1 MIKDHIL
8 RHSKEAKFIKR
19 TLAYDSQAVSQF
31 LEKLGSTDSLECKVL
46 QETIH
51 DLNDPLIWHHLLHFL
66 AFHRWDQQIFRG
78 HFGDHFAEER
88 IDQAIVEVFT
98 QDETI
103 DETPIKDAVLHE
115 ALVHPEDR
123 LQYAAAYILGLR
135 YDPRSIPVLSQIIDK
150 GNRKWKLRAVKALST
165 LKDKDCAQ
173 PLMKALTSDRGKLH
187 REARRALQNLGAL
200 AQSVWL
206 EALNHPDHHIRWEAA
221 HGLGQLGDSRAAPT
235 LAEGLFD
242 ENYIVR
248 WASAN
253 VLANMGE
260 RGVPATLSVL
270 CNHEMDEPYR
280 QAAYHA
286 LHEIKSLQIRKRI
299 MLVLDSLSVSTRQQS
314 IPRVAQELLLDWE
327 AEDGE
332 VSEYGNVSV

>member
-1 MIKDHIL
+1 MIKDPVLL
-8 RHSKEAKFIKR
+8 RHSAESMLIRR
-19 TLAYDSQAVSQF
+19 TLEYDSNAVDQV
-31 LEKLGSTDSLECKVL
+31 LKKLGSTDFFQCKVL

-51 DLNDPLIWHHLLHFL
+51 DLNDPLIWHHLLHYL
-66 AFHRWDQQIFRG
+66 ALHRWDQQIFSS
-78 HFGDHFAEER
+78 HFNDHFAAER
-88 IDQAIVEVFT
+88 IDQAILEVFT
-98 QDETI
+98 QDETM
-103 DETPIKDAVLHE
+103 DEKPIKDAVLHE

-135 YDPRSIPVLSQIIDK
+135 YDPRSIPILARIIDK

-187 REARRALQNLGAL
+187 REARRALQNLGSL
-200 AQSVWL
+200 AESAWL
-206 EALNHPDHHIRWEAA
+206 EALNHPDSHIRWEAA
-221 HGLGQLGDSRAAPT
+221 HGLGQIGDSRAAPT

-242 ENYIVR
+242 ESYVVR

-253 VLANMGE
+253 VLAKMGE
-260 RGVPATLSVL
+260 KGVPAILSVL
-270 CNHEMDEPYR
+270 CSHEMNQPYR

-299 MLVLDSLSVSTRQQS
+299 ILVLEALNDSTTKERISC
-314 IPRVAQELLLDWE
+314 VAQNVLLDWE
-327 AEDGE
+327 NER
-332 VSEYGNVSV
+332 